1 MGGSNHLSIFSENR
15 WRKEA
20 GLDQLKF
27 TRAMSSD
34 LPIFMA
40 SIVFPP
46 ELYHAS
52 IAWIQN
58 SILTIIVDDFF
69 DGGGSTQE
77 LENLVTLIEKYYKN
91 IYINTLA
98 SVALEN

>member
-1 MGGSNHLSIFSENR
+1 
-15 WRKEA
+15 
-20 GLDQLKF
+20 
-27 TRAMSSD
+27 
-34 LPIFMA
+34 MA
-40 SIVFPP
+40 STIFPP

-58 SILTIIVDDFF
+58 SILTTIVDDFF

-77 LENLVTLIEKYYKN
+77 LENLVAVIEKYS
-91 IYINTLA
+91 NTDLNTIA